1 MASSDADMLFESEA
15 FKSVLAQKENAINL
29 QMAIINRLDA
39 VIKSFAALAKAR

>member
-1 MASSDADMLFESEA
+1 MPMSDADMLFESEA
-15 FKSVLAQKENAINL
+15 YKQVLAQRENEINL